1 MEFVAGLMLDQGFLT
16 LALVAF
22 GLDNPSLWGPV
33 LSIGDAPLPV
43 DASST
48 PPPAIGATKQA
59 SSCCLESPG
68 AEWPQISKGPQP
80 QVSSNRRL
88 PDERVKIEVNESIF
102 RACSVGSWHVMC
114 GW

>member
-22 GLDNPSLWGPV
+22 GLDNPSSWGPV
-33 LSIGDAPLPV
+33 LSIVDAPLPV

-48 PPPAIGATKQA
+48 PPPAMVATKQV

-68 AEWPQISKGPQP
+68 AEWPQ
-80 QVSSNRRL
+80 RR
-88 PDERVKIEVNESIF
+88 
-102 RACSVGSWHVMC
+102 HV
-114 GW
+114 